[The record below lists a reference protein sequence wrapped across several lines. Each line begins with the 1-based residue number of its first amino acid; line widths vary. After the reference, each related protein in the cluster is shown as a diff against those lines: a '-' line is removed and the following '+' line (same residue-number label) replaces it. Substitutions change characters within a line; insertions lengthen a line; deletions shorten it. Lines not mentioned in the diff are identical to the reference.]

1 MKKKNYLTSALLVGG
16 LLAGSLT
23 AGATVRTVKL
33 NTSKPVGTEITLQV
47 NRTYAGVTVDWG
59 DGQVETYKAESGEV
73 IQITGTVKGSFS
85 RREQQRIYDGLHL
98 KQPFARLSR
107 REPQPVEGSLFG
119 RQPEAF
125 HAHLQRQRPDQHH
138 LASWHHDDAATH
150 LRQQLVEHNF
160 QFGQLQQPKRRFNR
174 QQQG

>member
-59 DGQVETYKAESGEV
+59 DGQVETY
-73 IQITGTVKGSFS
+73 
-85 RREQQRIYDGLHL
+85 
-98 KQPFARLSR
+98 
-107 REPQPVEGSLFG
+107 
-119 RQPEAF
+119 
-125 HAHLQRQRPDQHH
+125 
-138 LASWHHDDAATH
+138 
-150 LRQQLVEHNF
+150 
-160 QFGQLQQPKRRFNR
+160 
-174 QQQG
+174 